1 MAKIFW
7 LLALITEYCV
17 AGTVRFSSP
26 LVINPSGD
34 PPSFTFSGILTQAST
49 IDFQL
54 TGVVFRNSAMRC
66 ANAAGIAVLCFSQP
80 VIPIGQ
86 TETFVATYGGTTGTW
101 NQGALLMTIA
111 GVGTV
116 QVFPATAA
124 NGLGSNSPP
133 IDFTLTTTSLAAL
146 GFPNFSV
153 TDPVITFLVAYPP
166 GTPRTLGS
174 FTLTQVAPPVVPAPS
189 SLLLVITGF
198 GIVALFQKNFRA
210 RRRRQAGQ

>member
-1 MAKIFW
+1 
-7 LLALITEYCV
+7 
-17 AGTVRFSSP
+17 
-26 LVINPSGD
+26 
-34 PPSFTFSGILTQAST
+34 LTQAST
-49 IDFQL
+49 VDFQL
-54 TGVVFRNSAMRC
+54 TGVVFKNSAMHC
-66 ANAAGIAVLCFSQP
+66 ANAAGIAVLCLNQP

-86 TETFVATYGGTTGTW
+86 TEPFVATFGGTTGTW

-116 QVFPATAA
+116 QIFPANAA

-153 TDPVITFLVAYPP
+153 TDPVITFLVASDASK
-166 GTPRTLGS
+166 TLGS
-174 FTLTQVAPPVVPAPS
+174 FTLTQAAPPVVPAPS

-210 RRRRQAGQ
+210 RWRRRAGH